1 MGSEIVVGLLTL
13 TLLELVLGIDNI
25 IFIAILASKL
35 PPEQQARA
43 RNLGLTGAL
52 VTRILFLLSI
62 AWIMRLDQPLFELMG
77 NGFSGR
83 DLILILGGLFLI
95 GKATFEIHGK
105 LEGEAG
111 EHTAKRVKSTL
122 SGVVMQIML
131 IDIVF
136 SIDSVITAVGMVQQ
150 VWVMIVANVI
160 ALGVMLLAA
169 GQIAAF
175 VDRHPTIKILALAF
189 LVMIGGNL
197 IVEGFGYHVPKG
209 YTYFA
214 MAFSVAVEMLNIK
227 LRAKS
232 RAPVHRHGPEGS
244 GAAGTAGTVPQ

>member
-35 PPEQQARA
+35 PKEEQKRA

-52 VTRILFLLSI
+52 FTRILFLLSI
-62 AWIMRLDQPLFELMG
+62 AWIMRLDRPLFEVLD

-83 DLILILGGLFLI
+83 DLILIAGGLFLI

-105 LEGEAG
+105 LEGG
-111 EHTAKRVKSTL
+111 HGDHTAKSVRTTL
-122 SGVVMQIML
+122 AAVVGQIML

-136 SIDSVITAVGMVQQ
+136 SIDSVITAVGMVKE
-150 VWVMIVANVI
+150 VWVMIVANVL
-160 ALGVMLLAA
+160 ALGVMLA
-169 GQIAAF
+169 GAGTISAF

-214 MAFSVAVEMLNIK
+214 MAFAIGVELINMRM
-227 LRAKS
+227 RAKH
-232 RAPVHRHGPEGS
+232 APVQLHGPEG
-244 GAAGTAGTVPQ
+244 A

>member
-1 MGSEIVVGLLTL
+1 MGSEILVGLLTL
-13 TLLELVLGIDNI
+13 TVLELVLGIDNI

-35 PPEQQARA
+35 PAEQQKRA

-52 VTRILFLLSI
+52 VTRVIFLLSI
-62 AWIMRLDQPLFELMG
+62 TWIMRLEADLVNFFG
-77 NGFSGR
+77 NGLSGR
-83 DLILILGGLFLI
+83 DLILIAGGLFLI

-105 LEGEAG
+105 LEGGHG
-111 EHTAKRVKSTL
+111 EHTARSVKTTL
-122 SGVVMQIML
+122 PAVVGQIMI

-169 GQIAAF
+169 GGISAF
-175 VDRHPTIKILALAF
+175 VERHPTIKILALSF

-197 IVEGFGYHVPKG
+197 IIEGFGYHVPKG

-214 MAFSVAVEMLNIK
+214 MAFAIAVEMVNIR
-227 LRAKS
+227 LRKVS
-232 RAPVHRHGPEGS
+232 TPVNLHGPER
-244 GAAGTAGTVPQ
+244 AP